1 MRLQAG
7 TDGSVCDEHL
17 IELVTGERIHLAEHG
32 LHPSQIKVGRTLTL
46 ERVLQM
52 NSRTYFYSML
62 KDNPELT
69 AINPG
74 IEDDLLA
81 GAVDCHI
88 HAYPD
93 FVHRSQDMFEIA
105 LAAARAKM
113 RAVYFKDHWNLSA
126 NCAYLVQRYV
136 DELVRDGR
144 LDHRVEVY
152 GGLGL
157 NHGINPEAVKIA
169 LQYPNCKVLW
179 FPTFKSYG
187 WARSAGIENR
197 DDYVRLVDERGD
209 VLPEVREVF
218 ALAAEAGVLC
228 SLGHTDFEE
237 LLPLC
242 TLANEMGVKTLL
254 DHPLLELNKLV
265 VDEMRQLANLGAYV
279 GTYCQ
284 PMIPSLYQ
292 PVCDPFETVDTI
304 REIGADRC
312 IAGSDFGQVLHVN
325 TVDGMR
331 IFIRALLGF
340 GIPPEQIRTIVHDN
354 PVELFGLDEH
364 RRPQAQFH
372 QPVVR

>member
-1 MRLQAG
+1 M
-7 TDGSVCDEHL
+7 CDEHL
-17 IELVTGERIHLAEHG
+17 IELVTGEKVDLTKRG

-46 ERVLQM
+46 ERVLHM
-52 NSRTYFYSML
+52 NSRTYFYTML

-69 AINPG
+69 AIYPG
-74 IEDDLLA
+74 IENDLLE
-81 GAVDCHI
+81 GAIDCHI

-93 FVHRSQDMFEIA
+93 FVHRSQDMIDIA
-105 LAAARAKM
+105 RAAADARM
-113 RAVYFKDHWNLSA
+113 RAVCFKDHWNLTA
-126 NCAYLVQRYV
+126 GAAYLVQRYIDDMV
-136 DELVRDGR
+136 ADGR
-144 LDHRVEVY
+144 LGRGVEVY

-169 LQYPNCKVLW
+169 LQYPNCRILW

-187 WARSAGIENR
+187 WARFAGIEDR
-197 DDYVRLVDERGD
+197 EGYVRLVDDRGQ

-218 ALAAEAGVLC
+218 EMAAEADVLC

-242 TLANEMGVKTLL
+242 ALAKEIGAKTLL
-254 DHPLLELNKLV
+254 DHPLLELNKLLI
-265 VDEMRQLANLGAYV
+265 DEMRQLADLGTYV

-304 REIGADRC
+304 RAVGAERC
-312 IAGSDFGQVLHVN
+312 AVGSDFGQVLHVN
-325 TVDGMR
+325 TIEGVR

-340 GIPPEQIRTIVHDN
+340 GIPPDDVRTIVRDN
-354 PVELFGLDEH
+354 PARMLGLE
-364 RRPQAQFH
+364 PTETTI
-372 QPVVR
+372 